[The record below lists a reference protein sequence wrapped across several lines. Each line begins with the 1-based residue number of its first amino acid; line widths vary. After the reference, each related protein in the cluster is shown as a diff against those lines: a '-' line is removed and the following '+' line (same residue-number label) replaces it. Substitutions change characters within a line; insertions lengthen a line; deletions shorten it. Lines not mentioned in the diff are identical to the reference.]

1 MFCNKPTRKTSLK
14 GGVATAALV
23 IATLGFAAPTQAGTV
38 VWGNNAG
45 SGADVLESFDISTG
59 AILDT
64 ITTVHQGNGRG
75 IAVVGNTI
83 YYSTANDGHI
93 WKVSASTHAD
103 LGTFVDTGF
112 GGNGVA
118 TVAFDGTNFYATGY
132 QGNNNTNVY
141 DVNGNFVRTFSGL
154 GNGRDGFEVANNHI
168 VANRG
173 DLTGPYD
180 QYDLNAVLTTSNF
193 LVDPNTNSDTGV
205 TFDGTDYYVSEVLAN
220 SIAIFDINGTYIR
233 TQLLAG
239 SHLLEDLSALG
250 NVPNNPPPGVPEPAT
265 LSILGIGLAAL
276 GLARRRKS
284 A

>member
-1 MFCNKPTRKTSLK
+1 MFGIKPTRKASLK
-14 GGVATAALV
+14 SGVAFAALLT
-23 IATLGFAAPTQAGTV
+23 ATLSFGTSAQAGTV
-38 VWGNNAG
+38 VWANNAG
-45 SGADVLESFDISTG
+45 SDLLEKIDISTG
-59 AILDT
+59 TVLDT
-64 ITTVHQGNGRG
+64 IAPIAGHSGNGRG
-75 IAVVGNTI
+75 VAVVGNVV
-83 YYSTANDGHI
+83 YFSNANDGRI
-93 WKVSASTHAD
+93 FKVDATTHAD
-103 LGTFVDTGF
+103 LGVFVDTGF

-132 QGNNNTNVY
+132 TGNNNTNVY
-141 DVNGNFVRTFSGL
+141 DMNGNFVRTFSGL

-180 QYDLNAVLTTSNF
+180 LYDLNAVLITPSF
-193 LVDPNTNSDTGV
+193 LVDPNTTQTTGV
-205 TFDGTDYYVSEVLAN
+205 TFDGTDYYVAQVFGNA
-220 SIAIFDINGTYIR
+220 IDIFDSAGNYIR
-233 TQLLAG
+233 SQAIPG
-239 SHLLEDLSALG
+239 SHLFEDLSALG